1 MGIIQPIEKGDRN
14 KLENYRGVT
23 LLDTTYKIYAMIL
36 EERLRKETERLK
48 ILPETQAGF
57 RKGKSYIN
65 NIYILKTIAEK
76 EIKKKKGKLYVFF
89 ADLKAAFNRV
99 DRELL

>member
-1 MGIIQPIEKGDRN
+1 M
-14 KLENYRGVT
+14 T
-23 LLDTTYKIYAMIL
+23 LLGTTYKIYAMIL

-57 RKGKSYIN
+57 RKGRSCID

-76 EIKKKKGKLYVFF
+76 EIKKGKLYVFF
-89 ADLKAAFNRV
+89 ANLKAAFDRV